1 MTKGSLEINYIKRL
15 VQNEEIYW
23 RNHILIRMQQ
33 RSIRIADVIN
43 CILTGTIIEKY
54 AKDKPYPSCL
64 ICGRT
69 LEQKILHVVCAKGN
83 NKLWMITTYY
93 LDPDEW
99 NENFTV
105 RRDR

>member
-1 MTKGSLEINYIKRL
+1 MTEERLEINYIKML
-15 VQNEEIYW
+15 VQNEEIFW

-43 CILTGTIIEKY
+43 CILTGAIIEEY
-54 AKDKPYPSCL
+54 PTDNPYPSCL

-69 LEQKILHVVCAKGN
+69 LDKKFLHVVCAIGN

-93 LDPDEW
+93 PNPDEW
-99 NENFTV
+99 DENFTV
-105 RRDR
+105 RRG